1 MSEVEAEP
9 VFASN
14 VFGEHIDKARRF
26 TRELAEHGE
35 TLGLI
40 GPLEIPRLWTRHVA
54 NCGLVAPLL
63 TTGTK
68 VGDVGSGAGL
78 PGLVLA
84 LARPDVKMVLIE
96 PMERRVD
103 WLTRQV
109 EGLGLHNVEVIR
121 ARAEDCAGMQL
132 DAVTARAVSALR
144 TLIPIT
150 APLARPGGELILMK
164 GASAPSEVTAA
175 AKQVAKF
182 KLRDVEV
189 LELGGGDRG
198 EATWVVRAKVD
209 GLAR

>member
-1 MSEVEAEP
+1 M
-9 VFASN
+9 
-14 VFGEHIDKARRF
+14 
-26 TRELAEHGE
+26 
-35 TLGLI
+35 
-40 GPLEIPRLWTRHVA
+40 
-54 NCGLVAPLL
+54 
-63 TTGTK
+63 
-68 VGDVGSGAGL
+68 
-78 PGLVLA
+78 VLA
-84 LARPDVKMVLIE
+84 LARPDVKLVLIE

-109 EGLGLHNVEVIR
+109 DGLGLHNVEVIR

-198 EATWVVRAKVD
+198 EVTWVVRAKVD

>member
-1 MSEVEAEP
+1 MSDVEAEP
-9 VFASN
+9 DFART
-14 VFGEHIDKARRF
+14 VFGEHIDKARQF

-54 NCGLVAPLL
+54 NCGLVGPLL
-63 TTGTK
+63 TSGSK

-84 LARPDVKMVLIE
+84 VARPDVEMVLIE
-96 PMERRVD
+96 PMERRVE

-109 EGLGLHNVEVIR
+109 EVLELRNVEVIR
-121 ARAEDCAGMQL
+121 ARAEDCVGMQL

-144 TLIPIT
+144 TLIPLT
-150 APLARPGGELILMK
+150 APLAKPGGELVLMK
-164 GASAPSEVTAA
+164 GAGAVAEVGAA
-175 AKQVAKF
+175 TKQVAKF
-182 KLRDVEV
+182 RLRDLEV
-189 LELGGGDRG
+189 VELGGGDRG
-198 EATWVVRAKVD
+198 EVTWVVRAKVD